1 MNIFEEII
9 LVDEY
14 FGRHLKKIILA
25 GGHFGRDVDA
35 ACNAID
41 QQDQ

>member
-14 FGRHLKKIILA
+14 FGRDLKKIILA
-25 GGHFGRDVDA
+25 SGHFGRDVNA

-41 QQDQ
+41 QQE